1 MPRTWLSNLFK
12 FASSKEHHHMTKETN
27 SMKTNQA
34 SWDRIVRVVLGT
46 ILLYLGLAGVV
57 SGAFGIIL
65 AILGAVLL
73 ITGVI
78 GFCPIYWLLK
88 LGTKKS

>member
-1 MPRTWLSNLFK
+1 
-12 FASSKEHHHMTKETN
+12 
-27 SMKTNQA
+27 MKTNQA
-34 SWDRIVRVVLGT
+34 SWDRIVRVVLGI

-73 ITGVI
+73 FTGVI

>member
-1 MPRTWLSNLFK
+1 
-12 FASSKEHHHMTKETN
+12 
-27 SMKTNQA
+27 MKTNQA
-34 SWDRIVRVVLGT
+34 SWDRIVRVVLGI
-46 ILLYLGLAGVV
+46 ILLYLGLADVV

-65 AILGAVLL
+65 AIVGAVLL
-73 ITGVI
+73 FTGVI